1 MDKKR
6 IILLSS
12 LLGLAIALLG
22 VQLLVLGG
30 GKGSQPTVA
39 AQPVLTQTAVVTA
52 APTAEPTAAP
62 TEDPRLMLSFG
73 PVDRDVKELILP
85 SVTEA
90 DLSLIRELQE
100 LTLLDGRACENGA
113 LLHAFSETVSYP
125 VRWTVKLGGVSMD
138 SEITELT
145 VPAAVTSAE
154 EVEAA
159 LVDLPQVTTVDL
171 RGSGLDN
178 DGALA
183 LREALPQAEILFDVS
198 IQGIKTSTDAKN
210 LELKTEDIRD
220 WDGLAREIG
229 YLPALERITVTG
241 DLTPEQAAY
250 LLEGAGQVPADYSIA
265 FRGRSIRSTDTEVDV
280 SDLPSSELGAI
291 KAVLTVLP
299 KIRRVNLDPKSGSS
313 SWTLDEADQLQ

>member
-22 VQLLVLGG
+22 VLLLVLGR
-30 GKGSQPTVA
+30 GKGSQPAVA
-39 AQPVLTQTAVVTA
+39 AQPVLTQTAVITA

-73 PVDRDVKELILP
+73 PVDRGVKELILP

-90 DLSLIRELQE
+90 DLSLIRELKE
-100 LTLLDGRACENGA
+100 LTLLDGRACADGA

-145 VPAAVTSAE
+145 VPAAVTSPE

-159 LVDLPQVTTVDL
+159 LSVCMNSASGANGRSTEVFFDCDLGQIEMKSRDP
-171 RGSGLDN
+171 
-178 DGALA
+178 
-183 LREALPQAEILFDVS
+183 
-198 IQGIKTSTDAKN
+198 KKN
-210 LELKTEDIRD
+210 RS
-220 WDGLAREIG
+220 
-229 YLPALERITVTG
+229 TVT
-241 DLTPEQAAY
+241 D
-250 LLEGAGQVPADYSIA
+250 
-265 FRGRSIRSTDTEVDV
+265 
-280 SDLPSSELGAI
+280 
-291 KAVLTVLP
+291 
-299 KIRRVNLDPKSGSS
+299 
-313 SWTLDEADQLQ
+313 